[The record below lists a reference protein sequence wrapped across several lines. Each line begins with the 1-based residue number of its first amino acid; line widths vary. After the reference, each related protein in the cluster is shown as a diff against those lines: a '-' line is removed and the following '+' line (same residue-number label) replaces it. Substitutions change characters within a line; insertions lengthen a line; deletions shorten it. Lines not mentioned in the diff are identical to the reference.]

1 MLKIYNLKDKP
12 EYIEEVAILTQK
24 EWGNQVY
31 PSKEFNNKVT
41 KKIEKI
47 KLNFSNPYYSK
58 LILLNDST
66 LIGFISIFQYDID
79 NRYDLSPC
87 YSTMFIKEDYRN
99 RGYSKIL
106 NSAILKEARNRDF
119 KKIYLKTSLSNYYEK
134 FGAKYLEDLNDNE
147 KIYYFEL

>member
-1 MLKIYNLKDKP
+1 
-12 EYIEEVAILTQK
+12 
-24 EWGNQVY
+24 
-31 PSKEFNNKVT
+31 
-41 KKIEKI
+41 
-47 KLNFSNPYYSK
+47 
-58 LILLNDST
+58 
-66 LIGFISIFQYDID
+66 
-79 NRYDLSPC
+79 
-87 YSTMFIKEDYRN
+87 MFIKEDYRN